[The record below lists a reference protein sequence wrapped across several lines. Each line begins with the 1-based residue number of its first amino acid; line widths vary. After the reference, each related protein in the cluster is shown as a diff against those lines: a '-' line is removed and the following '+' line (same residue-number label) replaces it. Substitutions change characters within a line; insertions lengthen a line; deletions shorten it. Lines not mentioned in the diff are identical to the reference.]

1 MINQNL
7 CSLLSAHI
15 VLLHCSCQSQVKIRN
30 LFINLEFNSSEFP
43 IDLQSKAIFKPEQF
57 SNSIF
62 SKFFN
67 TEKFHYLKQKEQ
79 ILYLTEKNKIV
90 KVFCFIIQQTGR

>member
-43 IDLQSKAIFKPEQF
+43 IDLQSKAIFKP
-57 SNSIF
+57 
-62 SKFFN
+62 
-67 TEKFHYLKQKEQ
+67 
-79 ILYLTEKNKIV
+79 
-90 KVFCFIIQQTGR
+90 